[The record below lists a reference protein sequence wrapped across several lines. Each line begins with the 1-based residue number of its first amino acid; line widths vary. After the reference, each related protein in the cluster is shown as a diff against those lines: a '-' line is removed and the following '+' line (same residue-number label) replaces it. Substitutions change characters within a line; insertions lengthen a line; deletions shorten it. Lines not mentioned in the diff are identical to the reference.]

1 MKTTLNKKTEMEVII
16 PDGFYTNYNSIVKI
30 KGEKWMAVTYCLD
43 EIMHV
48 CLTSRIEIGDST
60 SFQIQDQGLGVA
72 TETEFRE
79 ALQMVSLQIDKI
91 L

>member
-1 MKTTLNKKTEMEVII
+1 MKIKLNKKTEMEVII

-43 EIMHV
+43 EIMYV
-48 CLTSRIEIGDST
+48 SLTSGIQIGDSS
-60 SFQIQDQGLGVA
+60 SFHIQEQGLGVA

-79 ALQMVSLQIDKI
+79 ALQKVSLQIDKI